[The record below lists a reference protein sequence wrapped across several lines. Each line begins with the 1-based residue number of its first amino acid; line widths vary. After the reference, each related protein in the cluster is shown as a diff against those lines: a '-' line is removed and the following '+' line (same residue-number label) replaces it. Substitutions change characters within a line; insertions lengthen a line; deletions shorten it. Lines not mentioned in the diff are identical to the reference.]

1 MALPIAIKRGNPIA
15 LDTTSVWY
23 VKADMENYAKT
34 GATAYVGQIITYVNE
49 EGGTVEAYQISNKAG
64 ALIKLAS
71 TTASGDLAGD
81 IAALKARVTVLEGL
95 MPTKVNSVKAT
106 DASITAT
113 TTSGTE
119 VDSIK
124 EVSVKANISTK
135 EKNILKLEGD
145 GLYVPET
152 VIPEVTVPVYSLV
165 KESASEDS
173 EGNPQYAAVYHLTK
187 DGANVGDAINI
198 PKDLVVQSGTVEK
211 KTEAGDWGE
220 AGTYIVLI
228 LNDKANTPIYIPATS
243 LVDAY
248 TGKDGTTIKVDVSDS
263 NEISAEV
270 KDKSITKAKLAQT
283 VQDSLDK
290 ADTALQAASITSGT
304 DNGTIAVKGTDVA
317 VTGLKD
323 AAFETVANIQKGAVG
338 TAKSYTDTE
347 VGKVTT
353 ALGKTDETVAAVKA
367 TAEKNT
373 TDLAAL
379 TTTVGTKANADKV
392 AEDIGKAKTE
402 LIGTDKDASTADTIA
417 GAKKHADEAV
427 AALKG
432 KADDSNTAE
441 TVMGARKLADDN
453 YTKAHSEVEAA
464 KTGLLGTASDDENS
478 NTIHGAKAY
487 AKAYADEKIA
497 AATPGIA
504 TEATAGLVK
513 STKADATDRT
523 LDNTVNVA
531 ADGKMK
537 VSAVNVNTLYQTSGD
552 ILILNGGSATI

>member
-1 MALPIAIKRGNPIA
+1 MAVIKKDGGNMALPIAIKRGNPIA

-49 EGGTVEAYQISNKAG
+49 EGGTVEAYQISNEAG

-81 IAALKARVTVLEGL
+81 IAALSARVTALEEIV
-95 MPTKVNSVKAT
+95 PTKVSSVTAADK
-106 DASITAT
+106 SVTAT
-113 TTSGTE
+113 TSTSGTG
-119 VDSIK
+119 VSATK
-124 EVSVKANISTK
+124 SVSVKANISTK
-135 EKNILKLEGD
+135 DKNILKLEGD

-165 KESASEDS
+165 KDTAASD
-173 EGNPQYAAVYHLTK
+173 YAAVYHLTK
-187 DGANVGDAINI
+187 DGANVGEAINI

-220 AGTYIVLI
+220 AGTYIVLV
-228 LNDKANTPIYIPATS
+228 LNDEAHTSIYVPATS

-290 ADTALQAASITSGT
+290 ADTALKATDITSGT
-304 DNGTIAVKGTDVA
+304 ANGTIAVKGTDVD
-317 VTGLKD
+317 VTGLTD

-338 TAKSYTDTE
+338 TAKSYTDTK
-347 VGKVTT
+347 VGEVTT
-353 ALGKTDETVAAVKA
+353 ALGKTNETVAAVKA
-367 TAEKNT
+367 TAEKNKE
-373 TDLAAL
+373 DLAAL

-392 AEDIGKAKTE
+392 ATDIGDAKTE

-417 GAKKHADEAV
+417 
-427 AALKG
+427 
-432 KADDSNTAE
+432 
-441 TVMGARKLADDN
+441 
-453 YTKAHSEVEAA
+453 
-464 KTGLLGTASDDENS
+464 
-478 NTIHGAKAY
+478 GAKAY

-504 TEATAGLVK
+504 TEAIAGLVK

-523 LDNTVNVA
+523 LDNTVNV
-531 ADGKMK
+531 DTEGKMK

-552 ILILNGGSATI
+552 ILILNGGSATV